1 MKGDVMEQE
10 LMNMPNNEIV
20 IYQPDDTTRLSVR
33 FDGETVWLS
42 QEQMIDLFQRDRS
55 VISRHIAN
63 AFKEGE
69 VDKENCLHILQT
81 NTKGRPE
88 VVYNLEVVTSVGYRV
103 KSLRG
108 VLFRRWATRV
118 LKEYLLRGY
127 SFNARMNQLEDKM
140 DRRLAQHDQ
149 AIVDLKEKVDFF
161 VQTKEPPLQ
170 SIFYQNKFWNAK
182 SLLIKFIRRAKKEL
196 IVIDAYPGVATLDML
211 AKRGRGVKIE
221 LVAHS
226 NGELE
231 ESDFEAFGAQCGK
244 LTKTICGICHDRF
257 IIVDQKEIFWT
268 GASLKDAGRL
278 TFAAAKMYSP
288 SEASCEADS
297 MRGARRSSPGFS
309 NQSAR
314 RHLNDGNT
322 ARARRRKICDNCDV
336 IKGEGFGIICA

>member
-81 NTKGRPE
+81 NAKGRPE

-170 SIFYQNKFWNAK
+170 SIFYQNRFWDAK

-196 IVIDAYPGVATLDML
+196 IVIDAYPGVA
-211 AKRGRGVKIE
+211 
-221 LVAHS
+221 
-226 NGELE
+226 NGECCQCVNVASGQFQFPIE
-231 ESDFEAFGAQCGK
+231 E
-244 LTKTICGICHDRF
+244 
-257 IIVDQKEIFWT
+257 
-268 GASLKDAGRL
+268 
-278 TFAAAKMYSP
+278 AA
-288 SEASCEADS
+288 
-297 MRGARRSSPGFS
+297 
-309 NQSAR
+309 
-314 RHLNDGNT
+314 
-322 ARARRRKICDNCDV
+322 
-336 IKGEGFGIICA
+336 